1 MKGRKFQSRKG
12 FNLIEAVVSIAIF
25 LAILIAVLNLTTVFS
40 IQRIENSKREKAF
53 LEIQELSNYIDSLSY
68 TNPCLDNGTTV
79 YCKEDNGTCCGENLK
94 GSDLEYKVVE
104 TTINDIKVKK
114 IIITS
119 SFNIKDKKVTI
130 QVEKIKGDWK

>member
-1 MKGRKFQSRKG
+1 
-12 FNLIEAVVSIAIF
+12 
-25 LAILIAVLNLTTVFS
+25 
-40 IQRIENSKREKAF
+40 
-53 LEIQELSNYIDSLSY
+53 
-68 TNPCLDNGTTV
+68 
-79 YCKEDNGTCCGENLK
+79 
-94 GSDLEYKVVE
+94 VE